1 MPTVSLYGLSFSGFA
16 WTKDTETSTWPSK
29 MMELKKRLQITNFET
44 QMTHI
49 NFKIPMLLQTV

>member
-1 MPTVSLYGLSFSGFA
+1 
-16 WTKDTETSTWPSK
+16 
-29 MMELKKRLQITNFET
+29 MELKKRLQITNFET